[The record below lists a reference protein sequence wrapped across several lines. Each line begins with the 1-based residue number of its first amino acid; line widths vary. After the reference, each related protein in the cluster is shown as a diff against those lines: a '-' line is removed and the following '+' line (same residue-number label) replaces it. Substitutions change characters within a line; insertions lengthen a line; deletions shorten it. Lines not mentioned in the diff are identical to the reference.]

1 MEKNQTSVAEPKAT
15 TDKECFVIMPFS
27 DGDGYEKGHF
37 RRVYEDII
45 EPAVNNSGFVPKRA
59 DDVQETNLIHL
70 DILKRLIDAP
80 ICVCDLSSRNPNVL
94 FELGIRQAFDK
105 PVVLIQEIGTPKI
118 FDIAMLRLLEYHKEM
133 GYREV
138 LEIQESLTEA
148 IKATSDAKSDS
159 ANVNS
164 IIKLLSISVP
174 ASIPKLGKDN
184 KDGLTYDIISSQI
197 DDLRKMIESFAID
210 SKRSMSRRS
219 VASYEYE
226 RLSNKIDLLYERQ
239 KSGDNSPSILS
250 NIDDLEEELMMARRL
265 PASSMEM
272 ESNMFLM
279 GRLRRLKSRI
289 VTK

>member
-1 MEKNQTSVAEPKAT
+1 MDKENKTVTESKTS
-15 TDKECFVIMPFS
+15 DKECFVIMPFS

-45 EPAVNNSGFVPKRA
+45 VPAINNSGFVPKRA

-105 PVVLIQEIGTPKI
+105 PVVLIQEMGTPKI
-118 FDIAMLRLLEYHKEM
+118 FDITMLRLLEYQKEM

-138 LEIQESLTEA
+138 LEIQDSLTEA

-164 IIKLLSISVP
+164 IIKLLSISAP

-184 KDGLTYDIISSQI
+184 KDGLTFDIISSQI
-197 DDLRKMIESFAID
+197 NDLRRMIESFAID
-210 SKRSMSRRS
+210 SKRSMIRRS

-226 RLSNKIDLLYERQ
+226 RLSNKIDELYERQ
-239 KSGDNSPSILS
+239 KSGDNSPSFLS
-250 NIDDLEEELMMARRL
+250 SVDALEEELMMARRL
-265 PASSMEM
+265 PASSLEM
-272 ESNMFLM
+272 ESSMFLM
-279 GRLRRLKSRI
+279 SRLRRLKSRI